1 MKYLSTHTSV
11 RSFYLISFVLIP
23 SLTIAQATARTYSF
37 KEVGMTLTLPPEFK
51 TIDSAKNADMN
62 KAGQKLMKE
71 ATDINVDMSSTKTL
85 ITAMKGTYNYISSTV
100 TPFDSRKN
108 GSYRK
113 TNKMVKNAL
122 YKTFSD
128 KIPTAKIDS
137 STTTITIDGLV
148 FDKFR
153 INIILGEKMTMHMF
167 LLSRYY
173 KVYDFGITY
182 LYVDDVT
189 KAQIEAILKSCKFH

>member
-173 KVYDFGITY
+173 KGYDFGITY